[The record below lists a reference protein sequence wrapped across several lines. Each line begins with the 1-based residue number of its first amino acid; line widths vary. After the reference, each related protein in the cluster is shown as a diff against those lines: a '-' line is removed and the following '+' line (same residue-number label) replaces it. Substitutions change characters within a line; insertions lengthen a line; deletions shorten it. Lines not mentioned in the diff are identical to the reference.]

1 MTYRPDSGDPEK
13 QESPQ
18 LAAAPTTNGN
28 GATGIAAIIAAAKRV
43 RVDELNPKV
52 RRALERLP
60 SAEEALRP
68 HRERNSLGMAEDSS
82 AAPLRIGPQA
92 DQDPRVLAIDSRRFL
107 PEGHPARPERLNRVD
122 DPEFATALESMLEY
136 GIPAPRGDSS

>member
-1 MTYRPDSGDPEK
+1 
-13 QESPQ
+13 
-18 LAAAPTTNGN
+18 
-28 GATGIAAIIAAAKRV
+28 
-43 RVDELNPKV
+43 
-52 RRALERLP
+52 
-60 SAEEALRP
+60 
-68 HRERNSLGMAEDSS
+68 MAEDSS